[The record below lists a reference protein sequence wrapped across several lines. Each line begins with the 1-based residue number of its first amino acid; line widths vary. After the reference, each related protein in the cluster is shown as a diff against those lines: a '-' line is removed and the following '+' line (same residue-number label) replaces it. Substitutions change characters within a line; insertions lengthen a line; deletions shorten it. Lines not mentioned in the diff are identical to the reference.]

1 MNRKTIFA
9 IILITGTLLL
19 IPLIAMQF
27 TSEIVWTPMDFVVAG
42 VLLLCA
48 GFTLVYLWKKLAQ
61 SNYRLYII
69 VGLILLFLLLWTE
82 LAVGIFGSPLAGS

>member
-1 MNRKTIFA
+1 M
-9 IILITGTLLL
+9 

-27 TSEIVWTPMDFVVAG
+27 TLEVVWTPMDFLIAG

-48 GFTLVYLWKKLAQ
+48 GFALVYLWKKLAQ

-69 VGLILLFLLLWTE
+69 VGLILLFLMLWAE
-82 LAVGIFGSPLAGS
+82 LAIGIFGSPIAGN